1 MKKLF
6 TSRYFL
12 LIFIPISFIFTLIYS
27 WSISPLF
34 LGDGVDSSI
43 FKTIGLG
50 MTQGKMPYID
60 LFDHKGGVLF
70 MIEALGW
77 LLAPGRWGMYIL
89 QSLIM
94 SVSLIFLF
102 KTAELFLD
110 RCKAFGAT
118 MSALLLYVIFMESG
132 NQCETYILPA
142 TTATLYLALKYL
154 TKDNKG
160 HHPIWYSLVYGAAF
174 AFAFWIR
181 PNDAVSQIGSVM
193 FGIFLFL
200 IVRKEYANA
209 IINALMFLVGCA
221 IVTAPVIIYF
231 ASHDCLMPLLDGTFL
246 YNIKYAT
253 EEGLP
258 SAQMI
263 LVPSFIFGMLI
274 WLSIKN
280 QKKEYLWIFI
290 SMLVLTLMLIGKRD
304 YGHYLIIIVPAALVL
319 FSMLLKQNWKH
330 VFYVLLIG
338 VAVLSVRHHKY
349 VVKSFQ
355 VKDDIEAFHIQSRE
369 VLSNIPE
376 EERSMVWSL
385 NLLTASNDDRPNIF
399 STLDALLDSR
409 ITPCNRVFVYFH
421 LETFGEEEQVFANMP
436 KWIVA
441 DPTRNQF
448 EDYATFLEENYEVIA
463 STDGTCVGDITLYRR
478 IDGDQQN

>member
-6 TSRYFL
+6 NSRYFH

-27 WSISPLF
+27 WAISPLF

-50 MTQGKMPYID
+50 LTQGKLPYID
-60 LFDHKGGVLF
+60 LFDHKGGLLF

-89 QSLIM
+89 QSLFM
-94 SVSLIFLF
+94 SVSLIFMF
-102 KTAELFLD
+102 KTAELFLE

-118 MSALLLYVIFMESG
+118 MGALLLYVIFMESG

-142 TTATLYLALKYL
+142 TTLTLYLALKYL
-154 TKDNKG
+154 TSSDKK
-160 HHPIWYSLVYGAAF
+160 HPIWYSLIYGAAF

-193 FGIFLFL
+193 FGIFLL
-200 IVRKEYANA
+200 LMMKKELADGIV
-209 IINALMFLVGCA
+209 NALMFLAGCA
-221 IVTAPVIIYF
+221 VMTAPIVIYF

-246 YNIKYAT
+246 YNVKYAT

-258 SAQMI
+258 AAQMI

-280 QKKEYLWIFI
+280 QKKEYLWVFI
-290 SMLVLTLMLIGKRD
+290 PMRVLTLMLIGKRD
-304 YGHYLIIIVPAALVL
+304 YGHYLIIIVPAGLVL
-319 FSMLLKQNWKH
+319 FSLLLKQNWKH

-349 VVKSFQ
+349 VIKSFQ
-355 VKDDIEAFHIQSRE
+355 TRDEIEAFYCQSRE

-385 NLLTASNDDRPNIF
+385 NLLLASNDDRPNII
-399 STLDALLDSR
+399 STLDALLDSE
-409 ITPCNRVFVYFH
+409 ITPCNRIFVHFH
-421 LETFGEEEQVFANMP
+421 LENFGEEEKVFTNMP

-441 DPTRNQF
+441 DQTKDEF
-448 EDYATFLEENYEVIA
+448 DAYSEFLKENYEVVA
-463 STDGTCVGDITLYRR
+463 ATDGTCTGDITLYRH
-478 IDGDQQN
+478 IDGDQKN

>member
-1 MKKLF
+1 
-6 TSRYFL
+6 
-12 LIFIPISFIFTLIYS
+12 
-27 WSISPLF
+27 
-34 LGDGVDSSI
+34 
-43 FKTIGLG
+43 
-50 MTQGKMPYID
+50 
-60 LFDHKGGVLF
+60 
-70 MIEALGW
+70 
-77 LLAPGRWGMYIL
+77 
-89 QSLIM
+89 
-94 SVSLIFLF
+94 
-102 KTAELFLD
+102 
-110 RCKAFGAT
+110 
-118 MSALLLYVIFMESG
+118 
-132 NQCETYILPA
+132 
-142 TTATLYLALKYL
+142 
-154 TKDNKG
+154 
-160 HHPIWYSLVYGAAF
+160 
-174 AFAFWIR
+174 
-181 PNDAVSQIGSVM
+181 M

-200 IVRKEYANA
+200 MVRKEYANA
-209 IINALMFLVGCA
+209 MINALMFLVGCA
-221 IVTAPVIIYF
+221 IVTTPIIVYF
-231 ASHDCLMPLLDGTFL
+231 ASHDCMMPLLDGTFL

-319 FSMLLKQNWKH
+319 FSILLKQNWKH

-349 VVKSFQ
+349 IIKSFQ
-355 VKDDIEAFHIQSRE
+355 VRDDIEAFHIQSRK

-421 LETFGEEEQVFANMP
+421 LETFGEEEQVFTNMP

-441 DPTRNQF
+441 DPTRNYF
-448 EDYATFLEENYEVIA
+448 EDYEDFLEEKYEIIA
-463 STDGTCVGDITLYRR
+463 ATDGTCVGDITLYRR

>member
-6 TSRYFL
+6 NSRYFL

-27 WSISPLF
+27 WAISPLF

-50 MTQGKMPYID
+50 LTQGKLPYID
-60 LFDHKGGVLF
+60 LFDHKGGLLF

-89 QSLIM
+89 QSLFM
-94 SVSLIFLF
+94 SVSLIFMF
-102 KTAELFLD
+102 KTAELFLE
-110 RCKAFGAT
+110 RCKAFGET
-118 MSALLLYVIFMESG
+118 MGALLLYVIFMESG

-142 TTATLYLALKYL
+142 TTFTLYLALKYL
-154 TKDNKG
+154 TSSDKK
-160 HHPIWYSLVYGAAF
+160 HPIWYSLIYGAAF

-193 FGIFLFL
+193 FGIFLL
-200 IVRKEYANA
+200 LMMKKELADGIV
-209 IINALMFLVGCA
+209 NALMFLAGCA
-221 IVTAPVIIYF
+221 VMTAPIVIYF

-246 YNIKYAT
+246 YNVKYAT

-258 SAQMI
+258 AAQMI

-280 QKKEYLWIFI
+280 QKKEYLWVFI
-290 SMLVLTLMLIGKRD
+290 PMLVLTLMLIGKRD
-304 YGHYLIIIVPAALVL
+304 YGHYLIIIVPAGLVL
-319 FSMLLKQNWKH
+319 FSLLLKQNWKH

-349 VVKSFQ
+349 VIKSFQ
-355 VKDDIEAFHIQSRE
+355 TRDEIEAFYCQSRE

-376 EERSMVWSL
+376 EERSMTAKLQLIDDYNLAGYAAWSL
-385 NLLTASNDDRPNIF
+385 GQEMPSIWNVL
-399 STLDALLDSR
+399 
-409 ITPCNRVFVYFH
+409 NR
-421 LETFGEEEQVFANMP
+421 
-436 KWIVA
+436 
-441 DPTRNQF
+441 
-448 EDYATFLEENYEVIA
+448 
-463 STDGTCVGDITLYRR
+463 
-478 IDGDQQN
+478 